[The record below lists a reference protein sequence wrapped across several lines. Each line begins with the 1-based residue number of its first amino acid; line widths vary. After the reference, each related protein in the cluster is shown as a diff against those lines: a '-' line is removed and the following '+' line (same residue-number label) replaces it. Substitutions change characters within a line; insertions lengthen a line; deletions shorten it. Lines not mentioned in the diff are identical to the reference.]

1 MPRPVSWF
9 RRFRGK
15 VWHVSFTDD
24 ALATCGKARP
34 ADAEYVGERAPVNA
48 RVCGDCVS
56 TALHLYALAQAGQM
70 GDPRTPERG
79 LIGVPGAPLPEVDD
93 DGVVDAEIEECGP
106 CGHPGHICR
115 CDCVDQIPADVTVPV
130 APPKVDLAA
139 ALLASVEAAR
149 ERRLASEAAAA
160 VEPDE
165 WPCGGCGH
173 PNLDHDC
180 DDGTCTVTND
190 DPGVSWGT
198 CPCRGPK
205 RAG

>member
-56 TALHLYALAQAGQM
+56 MALHLYALAQAAQM

-79 LIGVPGAPLPEVDD
+79 LIGVPLPEVG
-93 DGVVDAEIEECGP
+93 DGVIDAEIYCGSCDHVEHIGP
-106 CGHPGHICR
+106 CTLVEGSRITKP
-115 CDCVDQIPADVTVPV
+115 CDCYVTG
-130 APPKVDLAA
+130 
-139 ALLASVEAAR
+139 
-149 ERRLASEAAAA
+149 
-160 VEPDE
+160 E
-165 WPCGGCGH
+165 WPCGSCGH

-190 DPGVSWGT
+190 NPGVSWGT
-198 CPCRGPK
+198 CPCRGLK